1 MDERRAIS
9 FIKGRDAEHNRLK
22 EIDDRVK
29 AGTVSW
35 STFGDCVE
43 LEHMLT
49 MTSPLG
55 NDV

>member
-9 FIKGRDAEHNRLK
+9 FIKGRDAERNRLK
-22 EIDDRVK
+22 EIDDHVK

-35 STFGDCVE
+35 SSFGDCFE
-43 LEHMLT
+43 LQHMLT

-55 NDV
+55 NEI